1 MTSTG
6 AKSGA
11 ERLNLIG
18 YFDID
23 GTIYVVGSAA
33 GREQSPGW
41 VFNLLANP
49 NVTVE
54 IGSDPP
60 KTVVAHELPRDE
72 RDRIYAIIVQRAPG
86 FGDAVGPSRRNAI
99 PGCRTDESRTL
110 VALRL
115 DCRGSLSGHRT
126 TKANT
131 TKRKHYE
138 SHTDSGWSRHRV
150 PGPLPCSG
158 TDRRD
163 RSNPGPMP
171 TKLELD

>member
-6 AKSGA
+6 AESGA

-23 GTIYVVGSAA
+23 GKIYVVGSAA

-41 VFNLLANP
+41 AFNLLANP

-72 RDRIYAIIVQRAPG
+72 RDRIYAIIVQRTPG

-110 VALRL
+110 AALRL

-131 TKRKHYE
+131 TQQEHYE
-138 SHTDSGWSRHRV
+138 SYTDSGWSRHRV
-150 PGPLPCSG
+150 PGHLALCLVIG
-158 TDRRD
+158 
-163 RSNPGPMP
+163 
-171 TKLELD
+171 